1 MDKNSLIGFGLIGAI
16 LIAWSYY
23 SAPNEAELQKMQL
36 QQDSIAAV
44 EAQQNKAEDKAAV
57 DNQTAKFEAIAAG
70 DSTTAFT
77 QDSVANN
84 ALVERYGQFANS
96 AKGTNEYITLENEKI
111 IVKLSTYGGRPV
123 SVQLKDFKN
132 YNGSDLYL
140 FTEDSSKFAIDFI
153 SQNRKLTTAELF
165 FEADKNN
172 VLVSGDN
179 NTGEVSFKLRAGANQ
194 YIEFKYALKGN
205 SYDVDFAVNYV
216 GLNGLVADN
225 RDGVQLYWQIFSPS
239 HEKGFENEDRRTS
252 IFFKPVDDN
261 RDYISEASPERI
273 DLEENLEWIAFK
285 QQYFSAAILTEQPFK
300 SANSYLETEKAGE
313 TGTHTK
319 NMIINVGMP
328 INATTNSSNF
338 TFFFG
343 PNEYDLLAE
352 KGMDGILD
360 LGWGIFGWVS
370 KWFVMPL
377 FNLLSL
383 MNVSYGIII
392 LLLTLLIKAILSPL
406 TYKSYLS
413 GAKMRVLKPEIEEL
427 NKKLKDADPMKKQQ
441 ETMAL
446 YKKAGANPMAG
457 CLPML
462 LQMPILYAM
471 FMLFPASIKLRGES
485 FLWAEDLSTY
495 DSVFQLPFSIPLY
508 GDHVS
513 LFTIMMALSMF
524 FYTRSN
530 MNSGTMGAGGE
541 MQAQQMKIMM
551 YFMPIM
557 LLVWFNNYSAGLS
570 YYYLCANLT
579 SIGQNWAFRK
589 FLVNDEEV
597 HAMVQENKKK
607 PVKKSKFQARL
618 EKMAKEKGVELPKK

>member
-16 LIAWSYY
+16 LIAWTYY
-23 SAPNEAELQKMQL
+23 SSPSEIEVQQMQM

-44 EAQQNKAEDKAAV
+44 KANTNKKEDKSAIEAQN
-57 DNQTAKFEAIAAG
+57 AKFETLANDSAATAINDSLAG
-70 DSTTAFT
+70 SAI
-77 QDSVANN
+77 N
-84 ALVERYGQFANS
+84 EKYGQFAS
-96 AKGTNEYITLENEKI
+96 AATGTNEYITLENEKM
-111 IVKLSTYGGRPV
+111 VLTLSTMGGRPV
-123 SVQLKDFKN
+123 SVRLKEHTN

-140 FTEDSSKFAIDFI
+140 FTEDSSAFAFEFL
-153 SQNRKLTTAELF
+153 SQNRKLSTADLF
-165 FEADKNN
+165 FQADKNN
-172 VLVSGDN
+172 VVAKGEDN
-179 NTGEVSFKLRAGANQ
+179 SGEVSLKLMASDNQ
-194 YIEFKYALKGN
+194 YIEFVYSISGN
-205 SYDVDFAVNYV
+205 SYDVDYDVNFV
-216 GLNGLVADN
+216 GLNDLVADN
-225 RDGVQLYWQIFSPS
+225 RDGIQLYWQLYAPA
-239 HEKGFENEDRRTS
+239 HEKGFENEDRRSS
-252 IFFKPVDDN
+252 IFFKPVDEN
-261 RDYISEASPERI
+261 RDYISEASPERV
-273 DLEENLEWIAFK
+273 DLENNIEWIAFK
-285 QQYFSAAILTEQPFK
+285 QQYFSAAILADQPFTHT
-300 SANSYLETEKAGE
+300 NGYLETQKGIENGSY
-313 TGTHTK
+313 TK
-319 NMIINVGMP
+319 NMIMNVGVP
-328 INATTNSSNF
+328 INATTNSIGMQ
-338 TFFFG
+338 FFFG
-343 PNEYDLLAE
+343 PNEYEVLLA
-352 KGMDGILD
+352 KQMDGILD

-377 FNLLSL
+377 FNLLTK
-383 MNVSYGIII
+383 MNVSYGIVI
-392 LLLTLLIKAILSPL
+392 LLLTFLIKLILSPL

-457 CLPML
+457 CLPMV

-495 DSVFQLPFSIPLY
+495 DSVYDLPFTIPLY
-508 GDHVS
+508 GDHIS
-513 LFTIMMALSMF
+513 LFTIFMAFSMF

-530 MNSGTMGAGGE
+530 MSSGTMGGGGA

-551 YFMPIM
+551 YFMPVM

-589 FLVNDEEV
+589 FLVNDDEV

-607 PVKKSKFQARL
+607 PVKKSKFTARL
-618 EKMAKEKGVELPKK
+618 EKMAKDKGVNLSKK

>member
-23 SAPNEAELQKMQL
+23 SAPSEIEMQQMQA
-36 QQDSIAAV
+36 QQDSLAQV
-44 EAQQNKAEDKAAV
+44 EAQQNKIEDTKAVEA
-57 DNQTAKFEAIAAG
+57 QQAKFEAIAK
-70 DSTTAFT
+70 DSTA
-77 QDSVANN
+77 QLIDDSLANN
-84 ALVERYGQFANS
+84 ATIERYGQFAES
-96 AKGTNEYITLENEKI
+96 ASGTNDYITLENEKLI
-111 IVKLSTYGGRPV
+111 LTLSTYGGRPV
-123 SVQLKDFKN
+123 SVKLKDFNN
-132 YNGSDLYL
+132 YNGSELYL
-140 FTEDSSKFAIDFI
+140 FTEDSSSFAIDFT
-153 SQNRKLTTAELF
+153 SQNRKLTTSELF
-165 FEADKNN
+165 FKADKNN
-172 VLVSGDN
+172 VLV
-179 NTGEVSFKLRAGANQ
+179 TGENNKSEVSLKLFASKNQ
-194 YIEFKYALKGN
+194 YIEFKYGLKGN
-205 SYDVDFAVNYV
+205 SYDVDFSINYV
-216 GLNGLVADN
+216 GLNDVVADN

-252 IFFKPVDDN
+252 IFFKPVEDN

-273 DLEENLEWIAFK
+273 ELEENLEWIAFK
-285 QQYFSAAILTEQPFK
+285 QQYFTASLSAEQPFK
-300 SANSYLETEKAGE
+300 AANSYLETQDASE
-313 TGTHTK
+313 TKTHTK
-319 NMIINVGMP
+319 NMIMNVGVP
-328 INATTNSSNF
+328 INATTNSSDMR
-338 TFFFG
+338 FFFG
-343 PNEYDLLAE
+343 PNEYDLLE
-352 KGMDGILD
+352 ERGMDGILD

-377 FNLLSL
+377 FNLLSM
-383 MNVSYGIII
+383 MNISYGIII

-495 DSVFQLPFSIPLY
+495 DSIVQLPFNIPLY

-513 LFTIMMALSMF
+513 LFTVLMAFSMF

-530 MNSGTMGAGGE
+530 MNSGTMGGGGE

-551 YFMPIM
+551 YFMPVM

-589 FLVNDEEV
+589 FLVNDDEV

>member
-16 LIAWSYY
+16 LIAWSYF
-23 SAPNEAELQKMQL
+23 SAPTEVEMQQMQQ

-44 EAQQNKAEDKAAV
+44 EAQENKAEDNAAV
-57 DNQTAKFEAIAAG
+57 EAQTAKFEAIAN
-70 DSTTAFT
+70 DSNAVAK
-77 QDSVANN
+77 QDSLASS
-84 ALVERYGQFANS
+84 ALTERYGKFAS
-96 AKGTNEYITLENEKI
+96 AATGTNEYITLENENV
-111 IVKLSTYGGRPV
+111 IVTLSSLGGRPV
-123 SVQLKDFKN
+123 SVQLKNFKN
-132 YNGSDLYL
+132 YNRTDLYL
-140 FTEDSSKFAIDFI
+140 FTEDSSAFAFEFN
-153 SQNRKLTTAELF
+153 SQNRKLNTSELF
-165 FEADKNN
+165 FKADKDN
-172 VLVSGDN
+172 VVVSGDGN
-179 NTGEVSFKLRAGANQ
+179 KGSVSLKLFASNSE
-194 YIEFKYALKGN
+194 YVEFVYSLDGN
-205 SYDVDFAVNYV
+205 SYEVDYAVNFV
-216 GLNGLVADN
+216 GLNDLVADN
-225 RDGVQLYWQIFSPS
+225 RDGLNFYWQIYSPA

-252 IFFKPVDDN
+252 IFFKPVDEN
-261 RDYISEASPERI
+261 RDYISEASPERV
-273 DLEENLEWIAFK
+273 DLENNLEWIAFK
-285 QQYFSAAILTEQPFK
+285 QQYFSAAVSSEQPFK
-300 SANSYLETEKAGE
+300 AANAYLETQKQPENGS
-313 TGTHTK
+313 HTK
-319 NMIINVGMP
+319 NMIINVGAP
-328 INATTNSSNF
+328 INATTNSINM

-352 KGMDGILD
+352 KGMDGVLD

-370 KWFVMPL
+370 KWFIMPL
-377 FNLLSL
+377 FNLLAK
-383 MNVSYGIII
+383 MDVSYGIII

-457 CLPML
+457 CLPMV

-495 DSVFQLPFSIPLY
+495 DSVFELPFSIPLY

-513 LFTIMMALSMF
+513 LFTIFMAFSMF

-530 MNSGTMGAGGE
+530 MSSGTMGGGGE

-551 YFMPIM
+551 YFMPVM

-589 FLVNDEEV
+589 FLVNDDEV

-618 EKMAKEKGVELPKK
+618 EKMAKEKGVQLPKK